1 MPLPTA
7 RGKDRGMCLGKYYPD
22 TSVACSKERVID
34 MENDLHGIQGRKWQ
48 LTINNPLEKG
58 YTHEAIKRNVISWK
72 SLRYYCMSDEV
83 AKTHHTHVYL
93 LFQSPVRFTTIK
105 RLFPEAHIE
114 KAYGSSAQNRDYVFK
129 EGEKWAKDKKKETN
143 LPDTHEEWGIL
154 PEERQGERND
164 LSTLYELISEG
175 KSNYDILEEQPEFI
189 NQIERMDKVRQII
202 QEESYKEV
210 FRKLEV
216 AYLFGD
222 TGSGKTRS
230 IMEQY
235 GYANVFR
242 VTNYKH
248 PFDMYKGQD
257 VIAFEEFQG
266 SIPINQMLIYL
277 DGYPVM
283 LPCRYSDKVACYTKA
298 YILSNIDLKEQY
310 PDIQQYNPET
320 WKAFLRRIHKVQVF
334 QNGTQKE
341 YRLFD
346 YLYEFHMLTAEQ
358 MKFCPFQED

>member
-1 MPLPTA
+1 MEEEIS
-7 RGKDRGMCLGKYYPD
+7 
-22 TSVACSKERVID
+22 SVQS
-34 MENDLHGIQGRKWQ
+34 RKWQ

-58 YTHEAIKRNVISWK
+58 YTHDAIKKNIQMLK
-72 SLRYYCMSDEV
+72 SLRYFCLSDEV
-83 AKTHHTHVYL
+83 AKTHHTHVFL
-93 LFQSPVRFTTIK
+93 LFHSPVRFSTIK

-114 KAYGSSAQNRDYVFK
+114 KSYGSSAQNRDYIFK
-129 EGEKWAKDKKKETN
+129 EGEKWSKDRKRETN
-143 LPDTHEEWGIL
+143 LPDTHEEWGEL

-164 LSTLYELISEG
+164 LAALYEMISAG
-175 KSNYDILEEQPEFI
+175 KSNYDILEEQPDFI
-189 NQIERMDKVRQII
+189 AQLERMDRVRQII
-202 QEESYKEV
+202 QEENFKEV

-216 AYLFGD
+216 LYLFGD

-230 IMEQY
+230 VMERY

-248 PFDMYKGQD
+248 PFDQYKGQD
-257 VIAFEEFQG
+257 VIMFEEFQS

-298 YILSNIDLKEQY
+298 YILSNIPLKEQY
-310 PDIQQYNPET
+310 PDIQDYSPET

-334 QNGTQKE
+334 QNGRVETYSLFE
-341 YRLFD
+341 YLN
-346 YLYEFHMLTAEQ
+346 EFRMLTAEQ
-358 MKFCPFQED
+358 MKLCPFRED